1 MIIKSVLNFL
11 LSLIPLRFLAVD
23 CGVPVISNATVT
35 TTMGTTYLD
44 RGTFV
49 CITGHEYNGTDSL
62 LILCMANAKW
72 STPAG
77 VCVGKVM
84 NAYVFVC
91 VHGKIV

>member
-1 MIIKSVLNFL
+1 MSIRSVLNFL
-11 LSLIPLRFLAVD
+11 LSLISLRFLAVD

-35 TTMGTTYLD
+35 TTMGTKYLD
-44 RGTFV
+44 LGTFV
-49 CITGHEYNGTDSL
+49 CIRGHEYTGSDFL
-62 LILCMANAKW
+62 GILCMANAKW

-91 VHGKIV
+91 VCTAR

>member
-1 MIIKSVLNFL
+1 MSIRSVLNFL
-11 LSLIPLRFLAVD
+11 LSLIPLRSLAVD
-23 CGVPVISNATVT
+23 CGVPVVSNATVT
-35 TTMGTTYLD
+35 TIMGTKYLD
-44 RGTFV
+44 LGTFV
-49 CITGHEYNGTDSL
+49 CIRGHQYTGSDSL
-62 LILCMANAKW
+62 VIQCLGNAKW

>member
-1 MIIKSVLNFL
+1 MSIRSVLNFL

-49 CITGHEYNGTDSL
+49 CITGHEYTGTESL